1 MTKNW
6 VGPMMVLLQELLGMM
21 FRMIGYALTV
31 VWVKKILK

>member
-6 VGPMMVLLQELLGMM
+6 VGLMMVLLQELLGMM
-21 FRMIGYALTV
+21 FRTIGYALTV